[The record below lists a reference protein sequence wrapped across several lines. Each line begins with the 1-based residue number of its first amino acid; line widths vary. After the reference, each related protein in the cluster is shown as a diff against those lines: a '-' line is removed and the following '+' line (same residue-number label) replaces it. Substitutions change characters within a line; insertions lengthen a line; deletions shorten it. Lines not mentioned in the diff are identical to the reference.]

1 MRTFSAQA
9 IAAPAQVRLVR
20 VVSVQAERSEC
31 PETDTGRSCRLRLH
45 RIGMVD
51 LSISAMLKIPAS
63 SKHKLRKEMRS
74 SSKQAASRDIH
85 QGLSWRS
92 ERVPPD

>member
-1 MRTFSAQA
+1 MQRKLSLSALCQFRQS
-9 IAAPAQVRLVR
+9 AANVQKPIPVVRADCVY
-20 VVSVQAERSEC
+20 
-31 PETDTGRSCRLRLH
+31 
-45 RIGMVD
+45 IGLAWLD

-74 SSKQAASRDIH
+74 LSKQAASRDIH